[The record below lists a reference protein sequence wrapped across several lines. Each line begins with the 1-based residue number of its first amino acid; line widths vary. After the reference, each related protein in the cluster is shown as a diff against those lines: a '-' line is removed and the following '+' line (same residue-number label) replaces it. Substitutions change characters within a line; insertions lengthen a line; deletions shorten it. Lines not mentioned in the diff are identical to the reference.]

1 MKKYK
6 QLIVIAI
13 VSVITAGCV
22 STPQMTSLEI
32 QAFQKRSFEA
42 EKKIAFGATVSVF
55 QDLGYTIKSADIET
69 GFIQASSPA
78 KNVVFFGSH
87 TSLTE
92 ASAFI
97 EQILDKTSIRLN
109 FVESVESSSAYGM
122 KGKSETPNL
131 NAEIYNNAF
140 AKIQEAIFIRQ
151 GNAPKPKKVEA
162 KQEEANN

>member
-1 MKKYK
+1 MNNFN
-6 QLIVIAI
+6 QLFGIAVVAI
-13 VSVITAGCV
+13 ITSGCA
-22 STPQMTSLEI
+22 STPQLTSLEI

-42 EKKIAFGATVSVF
+42 EKKIAFGATVSAF

-97 EQILDKTSIRLN
+97 EQILEKTSIRLN

-122 KGKSETPNL
+122 KGKSETPNM

-140 AKIQEAIFIRQ
+140 TKIQEAIFIRQ
-151 GNAPKPKKVEA
+151 GNAPEPKKDEA
-162 KQEEANN
+162 KPEEVNK